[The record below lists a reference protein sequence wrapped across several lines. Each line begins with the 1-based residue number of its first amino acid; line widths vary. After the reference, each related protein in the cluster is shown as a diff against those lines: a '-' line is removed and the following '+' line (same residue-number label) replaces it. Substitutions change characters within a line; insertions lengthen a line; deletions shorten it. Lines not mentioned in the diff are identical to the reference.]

1 MHSDTDCQKC
11 LQDDMLVSDGFASW
25 IGIKQCTSGVQRKKK
40 NNNATNLERNSSRLL
55 PVPGYFRPGERE
67 F

>member
-40 NNNATNLERNSSRLL
+40 
-55 PVPGYFRPGERE
+55 
-67 F
+67 